1 MLALATVKR
10 NATTNLKHI
19 DKTLQDM
26 RKITHP
32 KTIEITLEVEPT
44 AKGRP
49 RTAFL
54 NGKVHTYN
62 PERTMI
68 AQNLIVACLAQ
79 YKDQCF
85 APHVPV
91 RMMVTFYRTKPRWLK
106 QSETMPVRKPDLN
119 NFLGLLL
126 DGINKMLWDDDA
138 QLTTCL
144 MSKRWSPTDKSY
156 IKVLLTEDSL

>member
-32 KTIEITLEVEPT
+32 KTIEITLPVEPT

-49 RTAFL
+49 RTSFI

-106 QSETMPVRKPDLN
+106 QSETMPVRKSDLDN
-119 NFLGLLL
+119 YCKLVN
-126 DGINKMLWDDDA
+126 DAINGILVEDDA
-138 QLTTCL
+138 QITTL
-144 MSKRWSPTDKSY
+144 IASKRWSQTNKGY